1 MILVGIVYVF
11 MNQDVDLVTKDYYGK
26 ELKYQDHI
34 DKVNNTGKL
43 GKEVGISL
51 LNDFVQLTFPD
62 SVFNKKA
69 SGIIYFYR
77 PSGSVR
83 DFSLPVAVTGNN
95 TQIINTS
102 KLEKGLW
109 KIKVEWGM
117 DGKDFYSEKSL
128 IID

>member
-26 ELKYQDHI
+26 ELKYQNHI
-34 DKVNNTGKL
+34 DKVNNTGEL

-51 LNDFVQLTFPD
+51 LKNIVQLTFPD
-62 SVFNKKA
+62 SVFDKKA
-69 SGIIYFYR
+69 AGIIYFYR
-77 PSGSVR
+77 PSGSGR